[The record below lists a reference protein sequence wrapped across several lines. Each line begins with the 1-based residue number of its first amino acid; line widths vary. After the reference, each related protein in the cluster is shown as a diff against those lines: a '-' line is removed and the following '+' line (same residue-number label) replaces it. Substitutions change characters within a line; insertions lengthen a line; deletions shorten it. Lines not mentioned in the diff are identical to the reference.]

1 MQKHRKI
8 NGINFYPAQ
17 ALPGRDFLYRKSKIK
32 IPQFLNQM
40 LSTAFKQ
47 KSPEKYRAI
56 VTQKSY
62 TH

>member
-17 ALPGRDFLYRKSKIK
+17 ALPGRDFFIQKIK
-32 IPQFLNQM
+32 NINTAVCNPK

-47 KSPEKYRAI
+47 KNAPAKYRAI
-56 VTQKSY
+56 VTQII
-62 TH
+62 